1 MHISCVFDS
10 ANSIINVV
18 DAQVNQQ
25 NRKKLNDKNF
35 MCAFHLSNEFLIET
49 GYFFLKVRKEETDKF

>member
-25 NRKKLNDKNF
+25 NRKKLNDKKF
-35 MCAFHLSNEFLIET
+35 MCTFHLSNEFLIET
-49 GYFFLKVRKEETDKF
+49 GYFFLKVRKEGTDKF